1 MRINLAPEFTL
12 DARQRKDVAAEDVGL
27 RSIAINRIWDA
38 RNAKYRKPGNM
49 QSGEAPSV
57 AISNPTERKMW
68 VRIDRALK
76 TALAEKTDTAELT
89 VDQVEAVLVVLE
101 SWETSGD
108 AALWADELAESIK
121 RDKSEHEAIETAK
134 KNGAKVTEKV

>member
-76 TALAEKTDTAELT
+76 TALADRLSSLSGAEL
-89 VDQVEAVLVVLE
+89 V
-101 SWETSGD
+101 
-108 AALWADELAESIK
+108 
-121 RDKSEHEAIETAK
+121 AIERAMARVNDLLQTPMVSA
-134 KNGAKVTEKV
+134 